1 MDLEGQL
8 SYQLFQ
14 SHVLPLELIHLG
26 LGGIPGSVMLKAL
39 FASLHK
45 FFEPGT
51 IGGGPDAFPAAEVP
65 DGGVAPETL
74 QHDAD
79 LLFSGE
85 PVAGNPSDVPDE
97 SLSLFRPGL
106 SQTGPICNSLYQGS
120 LLSDL
125 L

>member
-1 MDLEGQL
+1 MYLEGQL

-14 SHVLPLELIHLG
+14 SHILPLQLIHLG

-39 FASLHK
+39 FASLHEVL
-45 FFEPGT
+45 EPGV
-51 IGGGPDAFPAAEVP
+51 IGRGPDAFPAAEVS
-65 DGGVAPETL
+65 DRGVAPETL
-74 QHDAD
+74 QHNAD

-85 PVAGNPSDVPDE
+85 PAASNPSDVPDE
-97 SLSLFRPGL
+97 ILGLFRPGL
-106 SQTGPICNSLYQGS
+106 SQTGPICNTLYQGS